1 MYRIL
6 STGLLI
12 LQLTSVAGQSLF
24 EDAGNG
30 LSDNNFQLSGYV
42 RGVVYIGQDN
52 ENNFAD
58 VKSAYGESALSIN
71 IPGDKFATGFAE
83 IRFRKGYEFGNRI
96 NEIYLREAFIEFHF
110 RKFDVKAGNQ
120 IIAWGRA
127 DGWNP
132 TNIITPQNPTVRSP
146 EPDDMYIG
154 TFMINTNYHITNE
167 LSFKG
172 VWIPV
177 YKPSVLPIKLSSYP
191 DNISFLKGNWPETN
205 VKNGSYAFK
214 IDLSMA
220 DAGGSISYFN
230 GYQILPGID
239 LGNYEF
245 STEGIKVEFLPRAY
259 REQRLGFDFSTTFG
273 LYGLRAEAAW
283 QIPFGEYK
291 SEAYIP
297 NPDIEY
303 IVGLE
308 KDIGKF
314 NIIAQYIGIAV
325 LNYEKT
331 ALPADPERM
340 ILYLLEKYNRLIS
353 MQKDK
358 FSHMIFVRPSLFM
371 LHNILHAELFSIY
384 NFTTKEIM
392 VGSKI
397 SYDLSDAAA
406 ICAGYNYYY
415 GKGNTLYD
423 MIDSIMNGFF
433 VEMKVAF

>member
-1 MYRIL
+1 MYRIV
-6 STGLLI
+6 STLLLT
-12 LQLTSVAGQSLF
+12 LQLTSLAGQSLF
-24 EDAGNG
+24 EDAGNR
-30 LSDNNFQLSGYV
+30 LSNNNFQLSGYV
-42 RGVVYIGQDN
+42 RGVGYMGQDN
-52 ENNFAD
+52 GNNLAD
-58 VKSAYGESALSIN
+58 MKSAYGESALSLN
-71 IPGDKFATGFAE
+71 IQGDSFGTGFAE
-83 IRFRKGYEFGNRI
+83 MRFRKGYEFGDRI
-96 NEIYLREAFIEFHF
+96 NEIHLREAFVEFHF
-110 RKFDVKAGNQ
+110 GKFDLKAGNQ

-154 TFMINTNYHITNE
+154 NFMVNASYHITAE

-172 VWIPV
+172 IWIPV

-191 DNISFLKGNWPETN
+191 DNISFLQGNWPESK

-214 IDLSMA
+214 LDLSMA

-230 GYQILPGID
+230 GCQILPGID

-245 STEGIKVEFLPRAY
+245 STEGIEVEFLPRAY

-273 LYGLRAEAAW
+273 SYGLRAEAAW
-283 QIPFGEYK
+283 QIPFGEYE

-303 IVGLE
+303 VIGLE

-314 NIIAQYIGIAV
+314 NIIVQYIGVVV
-325 LNYEKT
+325 LNYKET
-331 ALPADPERM
+331 ETPIDPEGM
-340 ILYLLEKYNRLIS
+340 ILHSLENYNRLIS
-353 MQKDK
+353 MQNDR
-358 FSHMIFVRPSLFM
+358 FSHMIFIRPSLFM
-371 LHNILHAELFSIY
+371 LHNNLHAELFSIY

-392 VGSKI
+392 VSSKI
-397 SYDLSDAAA
+397 SYDLSDTAA

-415 GKGNTLYD
+415 GKENTLYD
-423 MIDSIMNGFF
+423 MIDSIMNGLFI
-433 VEMKVAF
+433 EMRVSF